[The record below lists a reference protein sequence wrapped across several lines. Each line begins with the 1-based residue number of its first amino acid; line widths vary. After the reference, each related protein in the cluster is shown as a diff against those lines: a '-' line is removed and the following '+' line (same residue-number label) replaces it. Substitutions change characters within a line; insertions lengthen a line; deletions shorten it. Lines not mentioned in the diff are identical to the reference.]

1 MDGVPEETQFLTY
14 KITNDGDKEVIEKVK
29 DSVFNP
35 FKSQFPGGYVRYPM
49 NFGTIFWGLLAL
61 GVAYLFTVFV
71 FVMTIFEIAMKK
83 IISPIVFVT
92 DIETGEK
99 TKMVM
104 QDIFK
109 GFLVFAFTGLN
120 LRFYTIIVN
129 YLAEKTS
136 MHFYIS

>member
-14 KITNDGDKEVIEKVK
+14 KITNDGDKEVIEKIK

-83 IISPIVFVT
+83 IIAPIVFVT

-99 TKMVM
+99 QKW
-104 QDIFK
+104 
-109 GFLVFAFTGLN
+109 
-120 LRFYTIIVN
+120 
-129 YLAEKTS
+129 
-136 MHFYIS
+136 